1 MGGGR
6 KTGKQETESQVVHMK
21 TRSKRNEKKTAR
33 RDLRLKFAGA
43 GLAAALVAAG
53 VVCAVPQEAHAGTF
67 AGFVGY
73 SEPYT
78 YTGDTNYPNFK
89 RVQGNTALGT
99 MRQVALEGWKDTGS
113 EWAVVCRLDGW
124 QDALSASG
132 VAGLLDAPVLTTK
145 TTELSDATK
154 KALKELKV
162 KKVVVAGGEQA
173 ISKAT
178 EKQIAALG
186 IDVKRVAGNTASGTA
201 VQMYRFGLTHGG
213 WSDTCAVATA
223 NTYQDAL
230 SIAPYAYSKHV
241 PVLIAQDGKRNTGRT
256 LTDAAQAVTK
266 NFSRTLVL
274 GGVAAVAESVD
285 KTVPGAKRLK
295 GGTAYGTSAAVAT
308 FCLGEGM
315 SASHAGVA
323 TGKSYYDALSGAALC
338 GKSGSVL
345 VLADANKTNAVEKAL
360 VPHKGELSERWCYIF
375 GGEQAFDSKALNPLV
390 DWNENRPVST
400 TKTENAGVIVCHGC
414 KKAFLNGKEFENHL
428 DEVDAQIEEALYSGK
443 LSAIEW
449 QNHPTGTDYVLSDGT
464 HIEGAGSWE
473 NTIAWVRGGTKSVA
487 MTNGEVFATRY
498 DGNNEIIKVCY

>member
-1 MGGGR
+1 
-6 KTGKQETESQVVHMK
+6 MK

-53 VVCAVPQEAHAGTF
+53 VVCAAPQEAHAGTF

-186 IDVKRVAGNTASGTA
+186 IDVERVAGNTASGTA

-223 NTYQDAL
+223 NTFQDAL

-256 LTDAAQAVTK
+256 LTKTAQAVTK

-390 DWNENRPVST
+390 DWNENMPVAAPSENLLLEKCST
-400 TKTENAGVIVCHGC
+400 CGQIFGDPHDLSVHMDAAWKKLFDAACAGKISGWDLQEV
-414 KKAFLNGKEFENHL
+414 KEYVDIDGERYYNCGRWAL
-428 DEVDAQIEEALYSGK
+428 LMYEVS
-443 LSAIEW
+443 
-449 QNHPTGTDYVLSDGT
+449 
-464 HIEGAGSWE
+464 
-473 NTIAWVRGGTKSVA
+473 GGTKTKQMSAGKTVD
-487 MTNGEVFATRY
+487 TCWDDSGK
-498 DGNNEIIKVCY
+498 IIREL

>member
-1 MGGGR
+1 
-6 KTGKQETESQVVHMK
+6 MK

-33 RDLRLKFAGA
+33 RDLRLKFVGA

-67 AGFVGY
+67 AGYVPPS
-73 SEPYT
+73 SESYNSEGNWP
-78 YTGDTNYPNFK
+78 NPNFK

-186 IDVKRVAGNTASGTA
+186 IDVERVAGNTASGTA

-223 NTYQDAL
+223 NTFQDAL

-256 LTDAAQAVTK
+256 LTKTAQAVTK

-295 GGTAYGTSAAVAT
+295 GRTAYGTSAAVAT

-338 GKSGSVL
+338 GKKGSVL

-360 VPHKGELSERWCYIF
+360 VPHKGELSKTWENCGYIF
-375 GGEQAFDSKALNPLV
+375 GGKQAFDSKALNPLV
-390 DWNENRPVST
+390 KWGEKVPN
-400 TKTENAGVIVCHGC
+400 TEHGVRWMEKCHC
-414 KKAFLNGKEFENHL
+414 CQVVYYDPDDLSKHI
-428 DEVDAQIEEALYSGK
+428 DEVVDQQRDLLYSGK
-443 LSAIEW
+443 LYRLISGRIEDGW
-449 QNHPTGTDYVLSDGT
+449 HEFDNGTGVLVENGYYVFDDGT
-464 HIEGAGSWE
+464 RVEAGTSWYCGNYE
-473 NTIAWVRGGTKSVA
+473 YAGGTNVNFMK
-487 MTNGEVFATRY
+487 NGECY
-498 DGNNEIIKVCY
+498 DSVWQGDGYLVREL

>member
-1 MGGGR
+1 
-6 KTGKQETESQVVHMK
+6 MK

-53 VVCAVPQEAHAGTF
+53 VVCAAPQEAHAGTF
-67 AGFVGY
+67 AGYVPPS
-73 SEPYT
+73 SESYNSEGNWP
-78 YTGDTNYPNFK
+78 NPNFK

-113 EWAVVCRLDGW
+113 EWAIVCRLDGW

-154 KALKELKV
+154 KTLKELKV

-186 IDVKRVAGNTASGTA
+186 IDVERVAGNTASGTA

-223 NTYQDAL
+223 NTFQDAL

-256 LTDAAQAVTK
+256 LTKTAQAVTK

-285 KTVPGAKRLK
+285 KTVPGAKRLA
-295 GGTAYGTSAAVAT
+295 GNTAYGTSAAVAT

-375 GGEQAFDSKALNPLV
+375 GGEQAFSDAALAALGSWTQVVPNTEHGVRWMEKCHCCQVVYCDPDDLSK
-390 DWNENRPVST
+390 
-400 TKTENAGVIVCHGC
+400 
-414 KKAFLNGKEFENHL
+414 HL
-428 DEVDAQIEEALYSGK
+428 DDLQAIIEEALYSGK
-443 LSAIEW
+443 LSPETW
-449 QNHPTGTDYVLSDGT
+449 QYSKVGKNGSSYSNGYYTLSDGT
-464 HIEGAGSWE
+464 RIESGMSWYCGNYE
-473 NTIAWVRGGTKSVA
+473 YAGGTNTKR
-487 MTNGEVFATRY
+487 MKGDTCY
-498 DGNNEIIKVCY
+498 DSWWNADGYLVREL